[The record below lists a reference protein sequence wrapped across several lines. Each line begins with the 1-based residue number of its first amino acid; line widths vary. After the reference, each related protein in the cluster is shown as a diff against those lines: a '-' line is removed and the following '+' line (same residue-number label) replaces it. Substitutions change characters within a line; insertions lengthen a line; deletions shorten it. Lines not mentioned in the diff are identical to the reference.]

1 MVPKLLLASV
11 VVSSCMMMH
20 YTNVLADDLD
30 ILFDNI
36 ACYLAIHVY
45 FFNGS
50 VGVICDLTLE

>member
-1 MVPKLLLASV
+1 
-11 VVSSCMMMH
+11 MMMH

-30 ILFDNI
+30 ILLDNI